1 MQRLTPLALASIL
14 LGLQPHAALAQDT
27 PPSSGLYHLYIGALY
42 NNADS
47 HRDLV
52 SYGTG
57 FTGSLGIPLT
67 AVSKQLH
74 LEIGGNWQSMPTPV
88 GTASNFFRSAGTA
101 SLMYAFGDRDQLTPY
116 VIGGMGIARNDTTY
130 RDQTSLSLHGG
141 GGLTQ
146 EVWRGVRARGELLG
160 VFERF
165 DGRRLFDPTLSV
177 GVEVPL
183 GRVQTVTVERIVTL
197 PAPAVAPAEPREV
210 IKEIIKEV
218 VVPPPDSDGDHI
230 ADTDDKCPGTL
241 QGLRTDNQG
250 CAIAQALTLSNIEF
264 NLNKATL
271 RPESQAQIDEA
282 IAFLRQQPNLR
293 AVVAGHTD
301 SHGNPQ
307 RNQKLSQARA
317 ETVVH
322 ALLKGGLAAS
332 RFKAVGLGASMP
344 VEDNSTD
351 AGRAHNRRVEFLL
364 STSSAN

>member
-1 MQRLTPLALASIL
+1 MQRLTPLALACAL
-14 LGLQPHAALAQDT
+14 MGLQPAGSLAQDT
-27 PPSSGLYHLYIGALY
+27 PPASGLYHIYIGALY

-47 HRDLV
+47 NRQLV
-52 SYGTG
+52 DYGTG

-74 LEIGGNWQSMPTPV
+74 LELGGNWQSMPTPT
-88 GTASNFFRSAGTA
+88 GIASNFFRSAGTA

-116 VIGGMGIARNDTTY
+116 VIGGLGVVRNDTTY

-146 EVWRGVRARGELLG
+146 EFWRGVRARGELLG

-177 GVEVPL
+177 GLEVPL
-183 GRVQTVTVERIVTL
+183 GRVQTVTVERVVTL
-197 PAPAVAPAEPREV
+197 PAPAPAEPREV
-210 IKEIIKEV
+210 IKEVVKEV
-218 VVPPPDSDGDHI
+218 VVTPPDSDGDHI
-230 ADTDDKCPGTL
+230 ADADDKCPGTL
-241 QGLRTDNQG
+241 QGVRTDNQG
-250 CAIAQALTLSNIEF
+250 CAIAQAVTLGRIEF
-264 NLNKATL
+264 NLNQATL
-271 RPESQAQIDEA
+271 RPESQAQIDDA
-282 IAFLRQQPNLR
+282 IAFLKQQPDLR
-293 AVVAGHTD
+293 AIVAGHTD
-301 SHGNPQ
+301 NHGNPA

-322 ALLKGGLAAS
+322 ALVKGGLDAS

-351 AGRAHNRRVEFLL
+351 TGRARNRRVEFLL
-364 STSSAN
+364 STSHAN